1 MIIDALAVLF
11 QSHIN
16 RGKDAANI
24 GQQVRNKC
32 QRNSFT
38 GKKAQLLNHLWLMAV
53 SRDAVGFEIIGELG
67 AVQTDIGFAAGTAD
81 AGFTVRN
88 NRNIQIYDIADFFM
102 EFKQRHESELNGGRI
117 AACHA
122 KNVRL
127 LHFVPHAFRLTVD
140 GFSQNLRTFVV
151 HLVPLLKNFFIFQ
164 TEICG
169 KVNNFDALGS
179 ELFGHAHRYAVRRR
193 KKHDI
198 ALIQRG

>member
-1 MIIDALAVLF
+1 MLLPFSF

-81 AGFTVRN
+81 AGFTVP
-88 NRNIQIYDIADFFM
+88 Q
-102 EFKQRHESELNGGRI
+102 
-117 AACHA
+117 
-122 KNVRL
+122 
-127 LHFVPHAFRLTVD
+127 
-140 GFSQNLRTFVV
+140 
-151 HLVPLLKNFFIFQ
+151 
-164 TEICG
+164 
-169 KVNNFDALGS
+169 
-179 ELFGHAHRYAVRRR
+179 
-193 KKHDI
+193 
-198 ALIQRG
+198 